1 MGITGDNPIRR
12 REDDALR
19 RLGMAQ
25 SFAQQVLALDV
36 ACGAVVGVLGPWG
49 SGKTSFVNLAREEF
63 TQAGV
68 PILDFNPWMF
78 SGAEQLIESF
88 FVELSSQL
96 KVLPGF
102 AEVGKGLEE
111 YGEAFSGMGWLPL
124 VGPWIERAS
133 GAAKVLGKVLQ
144 NRKQGIGSRRAA
156 VDKALAELGKPV
168 VVVLDDID
176 RLSTN
181 EIRDVFKLVRLTASF
196 PNIVYVLAF
205 DRERVEQALGEQ
217 GVPGRAYLEK
227 ILQVAVDLPVV
238 PFEVLNQQILSAIE
252 GALEGI
258 EKQGTFDE
266 QLWPDVFMEIIRPL
280 IRNMRDVRRYAAA
293 IHGTVRGLEGQIALA
308 DVLSLEAVRVFLPD
322 VFKLLHSVLS
332 PLTNVGGDRGE
343 SESTKAQIDSL
354 FEAAA
359 PQRDVVRAMIERL
372 FPAGQ
377 QYIGNMHYT
386 ADWRPRW
393 LRERRVAHDDI
404 LRLYLEGTAGE
415 GLKAFTDA
423 ELAFK
428 NMPYLDE
435 FDLYLR
441 SLDPARL
448 EDVIASLE
456 NFEDQFSSEHVVS
469 GTIALL
475 NLLPDL
481 PERERGF
488 FQLDA
493 SMVVSRVT
501 FRLLRSLKEPVAI
514 EAAVA
519 AILPQL
525 NTLTSKMSILHQVG
539 HRENM
544 GHKLISE
551 AAASRFEN
559 AWREEVLSTPFE
571 VLIKEPDIGWVLMFA
586 NQATAP
592 SAPPLVLDES
602 PVLTLA
608 LLRSAKSN
616 TLSQAMGNRAVKRSP
631 RLAWDF
637 LVKLYGD
644 EDILRERIEDANRTF
659 REDKDGIFELATKY
673 IEGWRPDRHE

>member
-1 MGITGDNPIRR
+1 MAITGDNPIRR
-12 REDDALR
+12 HEEDALG

-36 ACGAVVGVLGPWG
+36 GSGAVVGVLGPWG

-63 TQAGV
+63 TEAGV

-78 SGAEQLIESF
+78 SGAEQLVESF

-133 GAAKVLGKVLQ
+133 GAAKVVGKVLQ
-144 NRKQGIGSRRAA
+144 NRKQGIVGRRAA

-168 VVVLDDID
+168 AVVLDDID

-227 ILQVAVDLPVV
+227 ILEVAVDLPVV
-238 PFEVLNQQILSAIE
+238 PFQVLSQQIFCAIE
-252 GALEGI
+252 GALAGI
-258 EKQGTFDE
+258 EKPGRFDE
-266 QLWPDVFMEIIRPL
+266 QVWPDVFMEIVRPL

-322 VFKLLHSVLS
+322 VFKLLHSTLAAI
-332 PLTNVGGDRGE
+332 TNVGGDRGD
-343 SESTKAQIDSL
+343 SSMKAQIEAL
-354 FEAAA
+354 FAAA
-359 PQRDVVRAMIERL
+359 GPQREVVRAMIERL

-377 QYIGNMHYT
+377 RYISNMFYG
-386 ADWRPRW
+386 ADSRVRW

-404 LRLYLEGTAGE
+404 LRLYLERTAGE

-423 ELAFK
+423 EQAFIY
-428 NMPYLDE
+428 MPCKEPLDR
-435 FDLYLR
+435 YLR
-441 SLDPARL
+441 SLAPERM

-456 NFEDQFSSEHVVS
+456 NFEDQFHPEHVVS
-469 GTIALL
+469 GTTVLL

-481 PERERGF
+481 PRRERGF
-488 FQLDA
+488 FQVDA
-493 SMVVSRVT
+493 SMVVGRVT
-501 FRLLRSLKEPVAI
+501 FRLLRSLKEPEAV
-514 EAAVA
+514 EAAVE
-519 AILPQL
+519 AILPEL
-525 NTLTSKMSILHQVG
+525 TTLSSRMSLLHQVG
-539 HRENM
+539 YREHT
-544 GHKLISE
+544 GHKLVSE
-551 AAASRFEN
+551 PAATRLEK
-559 AWREEVLSTPFE
+559 AWREEVLSTPVE
-571 VLIKEPDIGWVLMFA
+571 TLLKEPDLRWVLIFA
-586 NQATAP
+586 NQVAGA
-592 SAPPLVLDES
+592 SEPPLVLDES
-602 PVLTLA
+602 TELTLA
-608 LLRSAKSN
+608 LLRGAKSE
-616 TLSQAMGNRAVKRSP
+616 TLSQAMGNRAVTRSP
-631 RLAWDF
+631 RLAWDS
-637 LVKLYGD
+637 LIELYRG
-644 EDILRERIEDANRTF
+644 EETLRERVEAAKAAFPDEKDAL
-659 REDKDGIFELATKY
+659 FELADKY
-673 IEGWRPDRHE
+673 LAGWRPDRYE